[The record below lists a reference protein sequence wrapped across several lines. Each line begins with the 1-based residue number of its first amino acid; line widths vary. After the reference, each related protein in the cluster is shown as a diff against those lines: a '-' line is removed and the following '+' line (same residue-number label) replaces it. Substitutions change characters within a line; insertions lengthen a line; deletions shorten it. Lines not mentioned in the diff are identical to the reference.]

1 MNLFDILNLNLHEF
15 MNYVL
20 CGRDSYELCKRPLR
34 IYNSLVFKAQSIEL
48 SCFFNDHPKN
58 TNVQFMGTSFPL
70 GEKLKWEIFNR
81 EE

>member
-34 IYNSLVFKAQSIEL
+34 IYNSLVFKAQSIQL
-48 SCFFNDHPKN
+48 SCFLTIIQKIQMCNSWGLPFHLEKN
-58 TNVQFMGTSFPL
+58 
-70 GEKLKWEIFNR
+70 
-81 EE
+81 